1 MTCFSIFRTYRTPF
15 FWRGIATGLLLFV
28 LVLPGSVQGQAP
40 VQSLIEQGRSA
51 GTDADLM
58 QTVASR
64 AQEAGMSAEA
74 TANLLTPAVRLAE
87 QDLPATPL
95 LNKTLEGL
103 AKQVPAQQ
111 MTPVLQR
118 FQDHTQQAGALV
130 SRWGEREAV
139 QRMLGESNGPPA
151 KAERDQLITNI
162 AEAQQQDLPLEH
174 VEQFLEGLPEAT
186 QRRPIGLSEVST
198 AVSVMPDLPAAQDR
212 PDLAQQVLTA
222 ALNAEYD
229 AQSLRQLPAALE
241 QAQQASQRPA
251 PAIARGTAQAIS
263 RGTPAGSV
271 LRNLFQ
277 GTLPG
282 GGPPSGVG
290 EGSPGSPP
298 GQGKPPGEN
307 GQPPGTPAPDD
318 PANGPPDDTPADPPT
333 GDG

>member
-1 MTCFSIFRTYRTPF
+1 MTCFSILRTYRTPP
-15 FWRGIATGLLLFV
+15 FWRGIATGLLFFA

-40 VQSLIEQGRSA
+40 VQPLIEQGRTA
-51 GTDADLM
+51 GADADLM

-74 TANLLTPAVRLAE
+74 TTDLLEPALRLAE

-103 AKQVPAQQ
+103 AKQVPAQR

-118 FQDHTQQAGALV
+118 FQDHTQQAGVLV
-130 SRWGEREAV
+130 SKWGERAAV
-139 QRMLGESNGPPA
+139 QRMLGESNGAPA
-151 KAERDQLITNI
+151 KAERNQLIMNI

-174 VEQFLEGLPEAT
+174 VERFLDGLPEAA
-186 QRRPIGLSEVST
+186 QRRSIALSEVTT
-198 AVSVMPDLPAAQDR
+198 AVSVMPDLPAVQDR
-212 PDLAQQVLTA
+212 PDLGQQVLTA
-222 ALNAEYD
+222 ALNAKYD

-241 QAQQASQRPA
+241 QAQQASQRPP
-251 PAIARGTAQAIS
+251 PAIARETVQAIS
-263 RGTPAGSV
+263 RGTPASNV

-282 GGPPSGVG
+282 DDPPSGVG
-290 EGSPGSPP
+290 EGSPGPPP

-307 GQPPGTPAPDD
+307 GRPPGTPTPDN
-318 PANGPPDDTPADPPT
+318 PGNGPPDDTPADPPSN
-333 GDG
+333 GG